1 MTQLAVAV
9 LLGGAAALL
18 VRSRPALRRAPPVGP
33 RREPE
38 DSLLRRHRTV
48 LALACGGGAWVFLG
62 GAVGVAAGAVATVFA
77 WRFLGRL
84 QSPES
89 RRRAASI
96 EADLPGALDLLVA
109 GFLAGLSPGP
119 ALALVAEALPG
130 DVGDEFAAIR
140 RRLDLG
146 TDPATVWGE
155 LSTHPQLGPLGRA
168 LGRAHGRGA
177 SVVIAIQR
185 LAEELREQAGARVE
199 GQARSVST
207 RAAAP
212 LGACFLPA
220 FVLLAIVPL
229 VAGLLSGLQLFG

>member
-1 MTQLAVAV
+1 MTPLAVAV
-9 LLGGAAALL
+9 LLGAAAALL
-18 VRSRPALRRAPPVGP
+18 VRSRPVVRRVAVAGP
-33 RREPE
+33 RPEPE
-38 DSLLRRHRTV
+38 ESLLRRHRKV
-48 LALACGGGAWVFLG
+48 LALACGAGAWVFLG
-62 GAVGVAAGAVATVFA
+62 GAVGVAAGGAAVVFA

-84 QSPES
+84 QGPQA
-89 RRRAASI
+89 RRRAAAI

-109 GFLAGLSPGP
+109 GFVAGLSPGP

-146 TDPATVWGE
+146 TDPATVWSE
-155 LSTHPQLGPLGRA
+155 LSSHPQLGPLGRA

-177 SVVIAIQR
+177 SVVIATER

-229 VAGLLSGLQLFG
+229 VAGLLRDLQLFG